1 MNLRNCWGLALAG
14 SMLLTGLGMVPAYG
28 QDGTATGASVNAVS
42 TNNMSLQSTVFL
54 CGGKAQAG
62 TPIGG
67 NGTSTTA
74 GTTGTITISGIPVT
88 ASVLKATLF
97 WSILTSSTS
106 STAGAAITFASTGI
120 LGTNIGKAPESPC
133 FPQAATVA
141 YKADVTALVPSP
153 GNGAYS
159 LSGFPTNPDYAEG
172 ATLQVLWSD
181 PNGALKEDV
190 LYHTTTNGL
199 LAVTLGEAF
208 SQSLTG
214 FTTNAAGP
222 VTATLYEVIGNGQ
235 TNGNENLRFDGPCA
249 GDVNLDNTLDG
260 STVAKAANTCLES
273 IGTHSTNTQTE
284 CFWDDDVQN
293 VSAQYACG
301 AGNGATTGALTS
313 SGGPDCFDWDALNLL
328 VSTDNATVAAACGA
342 AVDIQ
347 CPTGAAYN
355 NHGDYVSCVA
365 HAAETF
371 LVGLPLGGTCPR
383 AEIQSACV
391 NPRARSQVGK

>member
-1 MNLRNCWGLALAG
+1 MNRRKYFGLAMAFSVLLA
-14 SMLLTGLGMVPAYG
+14 GLGMVPAYG

-42 TNNMSLQSTVFL
+42 INNMSLQSTVFL

-62 TPIGG
+62 TPIAGKG
-67 NGTSTTA
+67 TVTANGTS
-74 GTTGTITISGIPVT
+74 GTITISGIPVT

-97 WSILTSSTS
+97 WSILTSSIQSTS
-106 STAGAAITFASTGI
+106 GAAITFAGTGI
-120 LGTNIGKAPESPC
+120 VGTNIGKAPQSPC
-133 FPQAATVA
+133 FPQAATIA
-141 YKADVTALVPSP
+141 YKADVTALVPNP
-153 GNGAYS
+153 GNGAYAVA
-159 LSGFPTNPDYAEG
+159 GFPTNPDFAEG
-172 ATLQVLWSD
+172 ATLQVLWTD
-181 PNGALKEDV
+181 PNGALTEDV
-190 LYHTTTNGL
+190 LYHTNTNGL
-199 LAVTLGEAF
+199 LAVTRGEAF

-214 FTTNAAGP
+214 FQTNAAGA

-235 TNGNENLRFDGPCA
+235 NNAGENLRFDGPCA

-260 STVAKAANTCLES
+260 STVAKAPNTCLS
-273 IGTHSTNTQTE
+273 TIGTQ

-293 VSAQYACG
+293 VSAQYACP
-301 AGNGATTGALTS
+301 AGNSASTGALTS
-313 SGGPDCFDWDALNLL
+313 SSAGDCFDWDALNLS
-328 VSTDNATVAAACGA
+328 VSTDNATAAAACGVY
-342 AVDIQ
+342 VDAQ